1 MVSAPEYTIR
11 PARAEDIGSMAV
23 LLTEL
28 FSIEADF
35 RPDEQRQRDGLAML
49 LDKHTGRTGRILV
62 AEIENETVAMCTG
75 QLVVSTAEGGYSVLV
90 EDMVVRRDHRRQ
102 GIGRALLQSMEQWSK
117 EQGATRL
124 QLLADKDNASALD
137 FYRRIGWGQ
146 TRLVCL
152 RLGSDNQ

>member
-1 MVSAPEYTIR
+1 MPFAPEYTIR

-49 LDKHTGRTGRILV
+49 LDEQSRGAGRILV
-62 AEIENETVAMCTG
+62 AEADSETVAMCTG

-102 GIGRALLQSMEQWSK
+102 GIGRALLQAMEQWAWK
-117 EQGATRL
+117 QGATRL
-124 QLLADKDNASALD
+124 QLLADRDNTSALD

-146 TRLVCL
+146 THLVSL
-152 RLGSDNQ
+152 RLGSDKQ